1 MPRNK
6 SYNENEVLERAMNVF
21 WINGYEATS
30 VRLLEKEMGINQF
43 SIYSSFSSK
52 KKLFIESIRS
62 YREHVKQNVYQTLL
76 REDAGMKELEDY
88 LYKTA
93 NKKRKAGIS
102 RGCLVVN
109 TAAELGSSDEGIA
122 AEVNG
127 YFNFIREML
136 GKVLKTAVA
145 KGEISPDT
153 DIEKQSAF
161 FLGVM
166 QGLSVASRTADT
178 GQLNDFVSVALKQIK
193 FKYSDTGS
201 PSERGGYCRQ

>member
-1 MPRNK
+1 MSRNK
-6 SYNENEVLERAMNVF
+6 SYDENAVLERAMIVF

-43 SIYSSFSSK
+43 SIYSSFTSK
-52 KKLFIESIRS
+52 KKLFIESIRR

-76 REDAGMKELEDY
+76 REDAGMKELEQY
-88 LYKTA
+88 LYKA
-93 NKKRKAGIS
+93 ARKKKKPGLS

-109 TAAELGSSDEGIA
+109 TAAELVSSDEEIA

-127 YFNFIREML
+127 YFIFIREML
-136 GKVLKTAVA
+136 RKVLQTAVA
-145 KGEISPDT
+145 KGEIAPDT
-153 DIEKQSAF
+153 DVEKQSAF

-166 QGLSVASRTADT
+166 QGLSVASKTTDT

-193 FKYSDTGS
+193 
-201 PSERGGYCRQ
+201 

>member
-6 SYNENEVLERAMNVF
+6 SYDDNIVLERAMNVF
-21 WINGYEATS
+21 WSNGYKATS

-52 KKLFIESIRS
+52 KKLFIESIRR

-76 REDAGMKELEDY
+76 QEDAGLKELEQF
-88 LYKTA
+88 LYKSA
-93 NKKRKAGIS
+93 RKKREPGTS

-109 TAAELGSSDEGIA
+109 TAAEFGSSDVEIA

-127 YFNFIREML
+127 YYNFIRDML
-136 GKVLKTAVA
+136 RKVLLTAVE
-145 KGEISPDT
+145 KGEIPPDT

-166 QGLSVASRTADT
+166 QGLSVASKTMDSD
-178 GQLNDFVSVALKQIK
+178 QLDDFVSIALEQTK
-193 FKYSDTGS
+193 
-201 PSERGGYCRQ
+201 

>member
-1 MPRNK
+1 MPRSK
-6 SYNENEVLERAMNVF
+6 LYDENTVLEHAMHVF
-21 WINGYEATS
+21 WQNGYEATS

-52 KKLFIESIRS
+52 KKLFIKSIRK
-62 YREHVKQNVYQTLL
+62 YLEHVRQNVYHILL
-76 REDAGMKELEDY
+76 QENAGMKELEFF
-88 LYKTA
+88 LLKTA
-93 NKKRKAGIS
+93 QKNRGSETS

-109 TAAELGSSDEGIA
+109 TAAELGGSDEEIA

-127 YFNFIREML
+127 YFNFIRDML
-136 GKVLKTAVA
+136 KKVLQTAVE

-166 QGLSVASRTADT
+166 QGLSVASKTMDP
-178 GQLNDFVSVALKQIK
+178 GQLNDFVSIALKQIK
-193 FKYSDTGS
+193 
-201 PSERGGYCRQ
+201 

>member
-1 MPRNK
+1 MPRSK
-6 SYNENEVLERAMNVF
+6 SYDENIVLERAMNVF
-21 WINGYEATS
+21 WSNGYEATS

-52 KKLFIESIRS
+52 KKLFIESIRR
-62 YREHVKQNVYQTLL
+62 YRQHVRQNVYQTLL
-76 REDAGMKELEDY
+76 QEGAGMKELEQY
-88 LYKTA
+88 LLKA
-93 NKKRKAGIS
+93 AQKKRGLGTS

-109 TAAELGSSDEGIA
+109 TAAEIGVSDEEIA

-136 GKVLKTAVA
+136 KRVLENAVS
-145 KGEISPDT
+145 KGEISAGT

-166 QGLSVASRTADT
+166 QGLSVASKTMDP
-178 GQLNDFVSVALKQIK
+178 GQLIDFISIAVKQIK
-193 FKYSDTGS
+193 
-201 PSERGGYCRQ
+201 

>member
-1 MPRNK
+1 MPRSK
-6 SYNENEVLERAMNVF
+6 SYDENTVLERAMNVF
-21 WINGYEATS
+21 WSNGYEATS

-52 KKLFIESIRS
+52 KKLFIKSIS
-62 YREHVKQNVYQTLL
+62 KYREHVRQNVYQTLL
-76 REDAGMKELEDY
+76 QEGAGMKELEQY
-88 LYKTA
+88 LLKA
-93 NKKRKAGIS
+93 VQKKREPGTS

-109 TAAELGSSDEGIA
+109 TAAEIGGSDDEIA

-136 GKVLKTAVA
+136 RKVLKTAVE

-166 QGLSVASRTADT
+166 QGLSVASKTMDPV
-178 GQLNDFVSVALKQIK
+178 QLNDFISVAVKQIK
-193 FKYSDTGS
+193 
-201 PSERGGYCRQ
+201 